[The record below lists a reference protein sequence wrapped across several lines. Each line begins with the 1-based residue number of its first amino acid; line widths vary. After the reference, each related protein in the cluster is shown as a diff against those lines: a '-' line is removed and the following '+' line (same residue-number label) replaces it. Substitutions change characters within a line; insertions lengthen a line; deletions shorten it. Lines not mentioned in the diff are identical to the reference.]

1 MLFWQLAWAKIDTRA
16 EIHSGKD
23 RGLFSNLWC
32 VMDAS
37 RRNLLKAAAI
47 LLVNQWAGM
56 RERAFA
62 GESHG
67 ASGNDE
73 RKVII
78 VACGGIRRSDSFL
91 DTGLGNIPHLSRDLM
106 PKSVFFPYI
115 RNAGATSHYNTISSI
130 LTGNW
135 QRLDDW
141 GKTEPANPTLFEYL
155 RKRMELSQDNTW
167 LISSNKALTNK
178 IGASS
183 MRDFGPRY
191 GANVVFP
198 KQLLINAVI
207 RAAAQGHADHSSD
220 RATMQPELEAM
231 LRQADNYEGLGW
243 SVSGDES
250 ALDLRMQHT
259 MQQAIENLVRTNV
272 PITGDEFTMLVSEEV
287 MRRFAPSL
295 LAITFSDVEV
305 AHFGSYSMHLAGI
318 RTMDR
323 LVYELWNLVQ
333 ALPSYSGRTTLFVLP
348 EFGRDFDGSTTNGFF
363 NHRAIN
369 DSTSLTWMMCLGE
382 AARSADVVERPVQ
395 HIDLCPTIAGLFGLK
410 DLDLPGKPLPGLS
423 I

>member
-1 MLFWQLAWAKIDTRA
+1 
-16 EIHSGKD
+16 
-23 RGLFSNLWC
+23 
-32 VMDAS
+32 MDAS

-47 LLVNQWAGM
+47 LLVNQWAGKY
-56 RERAFA
+56 EYAFA
-62 GESHG
+62 GQSTSAAG
-67 ASGNDE
+67 KNE
-73 RKVII
+73 RKIII
-78 VACGGIRRSDSFL
+78 VSCGGIRRSDSFQ
-91 DTGLGNIPHLSRDLM
+91 DTGLQNIPHLSRELM
-106 PKSVFFPYI
+106 PQSVFFPYI

-130 LTGNW
+130 LTGTW

-141 GKTEPANPTLFEYL
+141 GKTAPTSPTLFEYL
-155 RKRMELSQDNTW
+155 RKRMGLSQDDAW
-167 LISSNKALTNK
+167 FISSNKALTSR

-207 RAAAQGHADHSSD
+207 KAAAEGHADHSAD
-220 RATMQPELEAM
+220 KATFQPDIEAI

-250 ALDLRMQHT
+250 ALDLRMEHT
-259 MQQAIENLVRTNV
+259 MHQAIENMVHTNV
-272 PITGDEFTMLVSEEV
+272 PISGDEFTTLVSEEV

-305 AHFGSYSMHLAGI
+305 AHFGSYSMHLTGI

-323 LVYELWNLVQ
+323 LVYELWTMIQ
-333 ALPSYSGRTTLFVLP
+333 ANPAYSGRTTLFVLP
-348 EFGRDFDGSTTNGFF
+348 EFGRDFDGSNTNGFF

-382 AARSADVVERPVQ
+382 AARSADVIDRPIQ
-395 HIDLCPTIAGLFGLK
+395 HVDLCPTIAGLFGVK

>member
-1 MLFWQLAWAKIDTRA
+1 
-16 EIHSGKD
+16 
-23 RGLFSNLWC
+23 
-32 VMDAS
+32 MDAS
-37 RRNLLKAAAI
+37 RRNLLKAASI
-47 LLVNQWAGM
+47 LLVNQWAGKY
-56 RERAFA
+56 EYAFA
-62 GESHG
+62 GQSSSAAG
-67 ASGNDE
+67 KDE
-73 RKVII
+73 RKIII
-78 VACGGIRRSDSFL
+78 VSCGGIRRSDSFQE
-91 DTGLGNIPHLSRDLM
+91 TGLQNIPHLSRELM

-130 LTGNW
+130 LTGTW

-141 GKTEPANPTLFEYL
+141 GKTAPTSPTLFEYL
-155 RKRMELSQDNTW
+155 RKRMGLPQDDAW
-167 LISSNKALTNK
+167 LISSNKALTSR

-207 RAAAQGHADHSSD
+207 KAPRRGTPTIARTRPPFSPSLKPSCVSQTTMRALAGLS
-220 RATMQPELEAM
+220 PEMIPLLICAWSAPCTRP
-231 LRQADNYEGLGW
+231 LR
-243 SVSGDES
+243 
-250 ALDLRMQHT
+250 
-259 MQQAIENLVRTNV
+259 ILVRTNV
-272 PITGDEFTMLVSEEV
+272 PISGDEFTMLVSEEV

-305 AHFGSYSMHLAGI
+305 AHFGSYSMHLGGI

-323 LVYELWNLVQ
+323 LVFELWNMVQ
-333 ALPSYSGRTTLFVLP
+333 ANPDYRDRTTIFVLP

-382 AARSADVVERPVQ
+382 AARSADVIERPIQ
-395 HIDLCPTIAGLFGLK
+395 HVDLCPTIAAMFGIK
-410 DLDLPGKPLPGLS
+410 DLDIPGKPLPGLS

>member
-1 MLFWQLAWAKIDTRA
+1 
-16 EIHSGKD
+16 
-23 RGLFSNLWC
+23 
-32 VMDAS
+32 MDAS

-47 LLVNQWAGM
+47 LLVNRWAYKY
-56 RERAFA
+56 EYAFA
-62 GESHG
+62 GQSSS
-67 ASGNDE
+67 ASGKNE
-73 RKVII
+73 RKII
-78 VACGGIRRSDSFL
+78 VVSCGGIRRSDSFQ
-91 DTGLGNIPHLSRDLM
+91 DTGLQNIPHLSRELM
-106 PKSVFFPYI
+106 PRSVFFPYI

-130 LTGNW
+130 LTGTW

-141 GKTEPANPTLFEYL
+141 GKTAPTSPTLFEYL
-155 RKRMELSQDNTW
+155 RKRMGLSQDDAW
-167 LISSNKALTNK
+167 LISSNKALTSR

-207 RAAAQGHADHSSD
+207 KAAAEGHPDRSADK
-220 RATMQPELEAM
+220 ATFQPELEAI

-250 ALDLRMQHT
+250 SLDLRMEHT
-259 MQQAIENLVRTNV
+259 MHQAIENMVRTNV
-272 PITGDEFTMLVSEEV
+272 PISGDEFTMLVSEEV
-287 MRRFAPSL
+287 MQRFAPSL

-305 AHFGSYSMHLAGI
+305 AHFGSYSMHLGGI

-323 LVYELWNLVQ
+323 LVFELWNMVQ
-333 ALPSYSGRTTLFVLP
+333 SNPAYGGRTTLFVLP

-382 AARSADVVERPVQ
+382 AARSADVIERPIQ
-395 HIDLCPTIAGLFGLK
+395 HVDLCPTIAGLFGVK